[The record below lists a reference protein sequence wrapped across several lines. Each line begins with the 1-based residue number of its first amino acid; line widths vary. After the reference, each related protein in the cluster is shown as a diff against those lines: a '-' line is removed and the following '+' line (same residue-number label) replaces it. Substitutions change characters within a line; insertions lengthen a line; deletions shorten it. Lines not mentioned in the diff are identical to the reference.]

1 MLRMDIGAR
10 APVVAKKIADYAIA
24 AASAT
29 GARPRGQARA
39 GQRLCP
45 PASADSPQV
54 PACAAAAGSRRR
66 QNPATNSASRPAAIA
81 SRRPAMSSW

>member
-1 MLRMDIGAR
+1 MLRMDVGAG

-29 GARPRGQARA
+29 GTRVHRRARA